1 MALQTNI
8 PMVPLTVQLSVL
20 STAMLQTAMLTAL
33 PLALQ
38 RDLPM
43 ASMTA

>member
-1 MALQTNI
+1 VWPKVLLMA
-8 PMVPLTVQLSVL
+8 
-20 STAMLQTAMLTAL
+20 LQTAMLTAL

-38 RDLPM
+38 RGLPM